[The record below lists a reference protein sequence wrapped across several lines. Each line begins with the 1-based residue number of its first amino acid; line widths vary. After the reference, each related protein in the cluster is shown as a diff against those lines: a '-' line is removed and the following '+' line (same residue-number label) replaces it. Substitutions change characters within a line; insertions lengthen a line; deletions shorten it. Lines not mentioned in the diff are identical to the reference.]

1 MVGMNSNP
9 QDSQRRNTRTPG
21 SQTSGPRPVVSRGRQ
36 WLIIGGMLSVAVLA
50 MVLAAIYQDDNKLG
64 EPTVVGA
71 GTSTTVA
78 TGGGAVGVPAA
89 STEDSPTGT
98 GPIEGFL
105 PRSGEASAC
114 REQIGVDLADGFG
127 AKLTINGTEIPPEEM
142 NVNLDEN
149 GEISEVI
156 TASRS
161 LGHYTFAPDDN
172 CPNGSLLRPV
182 DNVLEVC
189 VYRLSDVTQACT
201 VRQENIFDAL

>member
-1 MVGMNSNP
+1 
-9 QDSQRRNTRTPG
+9 
-21 SQTSGPRPVVSRGRQ
+21 VVSRGRQ
-36 WLIIGGMLSVAVLA
+36 WLIIGAMLTVATLA
-50 MVLAAIYQDDNKLG
+50 IVLAAIYQDDNKLG
-64 EPTVVGA
+64 EPRVVGA
-71 GTSTTVA
+71 GTSTTTG

-89 STEDSPTGT
+89 AGDDAPTGA

-127 AKLTINGTEIPPEEM
+127 AELTINGIEIAPEEM

-149 GEISEVI
+149 GEISEVV

-161 LGHYTFAPDDN
+161 LGHYTFTPDDD
-172 CPNGSLLRPV
+172 CPNGTLLRPV

-189 VYRLSDVTQACT
+189 VYRLSDVTRACT